1 MAGPVARSRREP
13 YSVVLRWQVIVS
25 IMELMIQDVAR
36 AYGRMRVDPVLVREP
51 SDAEPSPNG
60 HDNAYAASPAH
71 ELVKRSRPL
80 KYSLYR
86 VSSRASAPLVPP
98 VKLAIPYFLV
108 IGIWDSARRESAER
122 LASET
127 ELL

>member
-1 MAGPVARSRREP
+1 MAPLVASSCNARGAASPPVA
-13 YSVVLRWQVIVS
+13 
-25 IMELMIQDVAR
+25 
-36 AYGRMRVDPVLVREP
+36 MRHICRTTHNCDR
-51 SDAEPSPNG
+51 DG